1 VIVYLD
7 SSAIVRQYL
16 ADEEATSYL
25 AAITIE
31 TRSVVTA
38 RLSYVEVRA
47 ALAAARRATRLT
59 PRQHDQAVDDF
70 ETDWATYEVMELTR
84 LRSERAGAVAETF
97 GLRAGDAIQLASV
110 LELDPEQ
117 TVLVA
122 WDSRLRMAARVAG
135 VPSLPLDA

>member
-1 VIVYLD
+1 VIAYLD

-16 ADEEATSYL
+16 ADEEAMSYL
-25 AAITIE
+25 AAISVE

-59 PRQHDQAVDDF
+59 PAQHDQAVDDF
-70 ETDWATYEVMELTR
+70 ETDWATYVVIELTKV
-84 LRSERAGAVAETF
+84 RSKRAGVVAETF

-110 LELDPEQ
+110 LELDPEE
-117 TVLVA
+117 TVLIA
-122 WDSRLRMAARVAG
+122 WDSPLRMAARAAG
-135 VPSLPLDA
+135 IASLPLDA